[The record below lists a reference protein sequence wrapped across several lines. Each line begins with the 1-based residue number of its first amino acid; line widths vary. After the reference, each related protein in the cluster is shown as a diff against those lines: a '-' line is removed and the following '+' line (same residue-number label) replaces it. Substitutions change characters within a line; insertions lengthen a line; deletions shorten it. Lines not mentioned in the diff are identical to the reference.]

1 MEYFAI
7 GYAGLFL
14 ICFLSATVL
23 VFPSE
28 LFFLGMLLKG
38 FDPYYCII
46 IATMGNSM
54 GGTTNYFI
62 GRIGN
67 PKWLRKL
74 GMNEIKIEKR
84 KLIIQKNGSWMA
96 LFSWV
101 PFIGDP
107 LVISLGFFRVK
118 FIHVL
123 PLMIL
128 GKFLRYLF
136 IASYYLF

>member
-1 MEYFAI
+1 
-7 GYAGLFL
+7 
-14 ICFLSATVL
+14 
-23 VFPSE
+23 
-28 LFFLGMLLKG
+28 
-38 FDPYYCII
+38 
-46 IATMGNSM
+46 MGNSM